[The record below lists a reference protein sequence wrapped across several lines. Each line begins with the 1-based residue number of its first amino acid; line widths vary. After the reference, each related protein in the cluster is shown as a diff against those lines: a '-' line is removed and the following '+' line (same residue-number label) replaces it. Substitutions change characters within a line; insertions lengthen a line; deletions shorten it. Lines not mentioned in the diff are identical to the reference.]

1 MIDVDLL
8 ASYAARAVAVH
19 PQKPQPI
26 LILNK
31 AGRFSIVLGRT

>member
-1 MIDVDLL
+1 MVDVELL
-8 ASYAARAVAVH
+8 PSYAARTVAVH

-31 AGRFSIVLGRT
+31 PGRFSIVLERI